1 MPRYQEQA
9 QKLILNVA
17 QFFENE
23 RTRLQR
29 GENIVSPNNITFRAS
44 LALGVSENTIMKLKK
59 HGIQKDD
66 DYVNNMSQKMK
77 GAKTQITNSLKS
89 SIREII
95 YKMYDIN
102 EYVTIQS
109 LHMRL
114 LEEYTTEDFPYSHSS
129 VYKWCKEIGFK
140 WKTSSE
146 RKYLMEQPDIRLKRT
161 KFLREYN
168 KNKTLPSPLKPVFLD
183 ETWIF
188 SKGAHRKSWQD
199 ETLATSSKK
208 CGEGFRYIVV
218 HAGFCTKCCFSFQK
232 PC

>member
-89 SIREII
+89 
-95 YKMYDIN
+95 
-102 EYVTIQS
+102 
-109 LHMRL
+109 
-114 LEEYTTEDFPYSHSS
+114 
-129 VYKWCKEIGFK
+129 
-140 WKTSSE
+140 
-146 RKYLMEQPDIRLKRT
+146 
-161 KFLREYN
+161 
-168 KNKTLPSPLKPVFLD
+168 
-183 ETWIF
+183 
-188 SKGAHRKSWQD
+188 
-199 ETLATSSKK
+199 
-208 CGEGFRYIVV
+208 
-218 HAGFCTKCCFSFQK
+218 
-232 PC
+232 